1 MRAKT
6 NGKPATI
13 NEYLAGVSPDQRAA
27 LNKLRRTIRAAFP
40 GVEECI
46 SYGMPGFR
54 LNGRVVAWMGA
65 GKNHCAFYPGGVTDA
80 FKSELTEYETSKGTI
95 RFQPDHPLP
104 STLVR
109 KLIKNR
115 IARDATRTRKN
126 RTRV

>member
-1 MRAKT
+1 
-6 NGKPATI
+6 GKPATI
-13 NEYLAGVSPDQRAA
+13 NEYLAGVGPDQRAA

-40 GVEECI
+40 RVEECI

-80 FKSELTEYETSKGTI
+80 FTSELPEYETSKGTI

-104 STLVR
+104 ATLVR

-115 IARDATRTRKN
+115 IAREASRTRKN
-126 RTRV
+126 RARV